1 MKSFKYVIKDE
12 TGIHARPAGLLSKLA
27 KGTKSECILQVGE
40 KRVNLQ
46 KLMQLM
52 GLGIKMGDEVEVT
65 VSGEDEEEACKKL
78 QSFFEENL

>member
-27 KGTKSECILQVGE
+27 KGTKSECILKIGE
-40 KRVNLQ
+40 KSVNLQ